1 MSAVILLLQAAGCA
15 VCGFTVGWLGI
26 RLFNTVPAAWFC
38 DYGETPPVETGIR
51 LPQNRYLPG
60 LGILFGFLFFLL
72 LLQYGFSDPFVLYC
86 LACIP
91 AVLIALADRKYQI
104 IPDQFVLVLAGL
116 GAVNALVDCISGKS
130 FLPASFSL
138 LGGLT
143 GGLLWALVGLVG
155 WLVYRRES
163 IGFGDIKLSTAL
175 GLLCGFPLAVA
186 AFLGAVVFAGL
197 HFTFLLTGKKID
209 GNRYMPLGPYLCA
222 AAVLTLVFR
231 EQVLFALQWY
241 CSLL

>member
-1 MSAVILLLQAAGCA
+1 MSAVFLLLQVVGCA
-15 VCGFTVGWLGI
+15 VCGFAAGWLGI
-26 RLFNTVPAAWFC
+26 RLFNTAPAAWFC
-38 DYGETPPVETGIR
+38 DYGETPLVETGIR

-72 LLQYGFSDPFVLYC
+72 RLQYGFSNSFVLDC

-91 AVLIALADRKYQI
+91 AVLIAFADRKYQI
-104 IPDQFVLVLAGL
+104 IPDQFVLMLAGL
-116 GAVNALVDCISGKS
+116 GAVSALADCISGKS
-130 FLPASFSL
+130 FFPALFSL

-143 GGLLWALVGLVG
+143 GGLLWALVGLAG

-163 IGFGDIKLSTAL
+163 IGFGDVKLSAAL
-175 GLLCGFPLAVA
+175 GLLCGFPLAVT
-186 AFLGAVVFAGL
+186 AFLGAIVFAGL
-197 HFTFLLTGKKID
+197 HFTFLLTTKKID
-209 GNRYMPLGPYLCA
+209 GNRCMPLGPYLCA

-231 EQVLFALQWY
+231 EQVLFALRWY